1 MSIGKERIYTG
12 SFSRKR
18 LELEQKKVFI
28 IIQLMR
34 KNFTKYEDERPLDTD
49 FTGFFAKR
57 VLIWEL

>member
-1 MSIGKERIYTG
+1 
-12 SFSRKR
+12 
-18 LELEQKKVFI
+18 LEKKGYIQGLSAENGLNLNKKKVFI